1 MEVATVSTWSRAR
14 FCEFFVQ
21 PQHLG
26 ANVYHR
32 HAGAGVCQ
40 HRPMPPA
47 SRAEAQDVLICD
59 FTSKPA
65 ERIQNLQRSRHLIL
79 RRRHGKTVVPAAPA
93 HPTRRGLW
101 IMNGIHA
108 GDDWR
113 TIISF

>member
-1 MEVATVSTWSRAR
+1 
-14 FCEFFVQ
+14 
-21 PQHLG
+21 
-26 ANVYHR
+26 
-32 HAGAGVCQ
+32 
-40 HRPMPPA
+40 MPPA
-47 SRAEAQDVLICD
+47 SRTEAQDVLICD

-79 RRRHGKTVVPAAPA
+79 RRRHGKPLSPL
-93 HPTRRGLW
+93 HPRIPRGAIV